1 MEKEREIEMIN
12 KMASCLIY
20 LSKAHQ
26 HDTKSRVFACK
37 TCNKEFPSFQAL
49 GGHRASHRR
58 SAALEGHAPPSPKRV
73 KPVKHECPIC
83 GAEFAVGQALGGH
96 MRKHRGGGGS
106 RSLAPAPVT
115 MKKSG
120 GGNGKRVLCMDLN
133 LTPGEND
140 NLKLELGRLGCIFQL
155 VGCKDEYS
163 CDGMHRYQFVA
174 MIGPIGNLVRRHNG
188 NGIATEVVSMVET

>member
-1 MEKEREIEMIN
+1 MIN

-58 SAALEGHAPPSPKRV
+58 SAALDGHATPSPKRV

-140 NLKLELGRLGCIFQL
+140 DLKLELGRL
-155 VGCKDEYS
+155 
-163 CDGMHRYQFVA
+163 
-174 MIGPIGNLVRRHNG
+174 
-188 NGIATEVVSMVET
+188 

>member
-1 MEKEREIEMIN
+1 MEKEREMEMIN
-12 KMASCLIY
+12 KMASCLIL
-20 LSKAHQ
+20 LSKTHQ
-26 HDTKSRVFACK
+26 NDTKSRVFACK

-96 MRKHRGGGGS
+96 MRKHRSGGGGGGG
-106 RSLAPAPVT
+106 RSLAVAPVT

-120 GGNGKRVLCMDLN
+120 GGNGKRVLCLDLN
-133 LTPGEND
+133 LTPLENED
-140 NLKLELGRLGCIFQL
+140 LKLELGRLIF
-155 VGCKDEYS
+155 
-163 CDGMHRYQFVA
+163 
-174 MIGPIGNLVRRHNG
+174 
-188 NGIATEVVSMVET
+188 

>member
-1 MEKEREIEMIN
+1 MERGRSDMEMIN
-12 KMASCLIY
+12 NMANCLIL

-26 HDTKSRVFACK
+26 NDTKSRVFACK

-96 MRKHRGGGGS
+96 MRKHRGGSGGGGV
-106 RSLAPAPVT
+106 RSLAPATAPVT

-120 GGNGKRVLCMDLN
+120 GGNGKRVLCLDLN
-133 LTPGEND
+133 LTPLENED
-140 NLKLELGRLGCIFQL
+140 LKLELGRFIF
-155 VGCKDEYS
+155 
-163 CDGMHRYQFVA
+163 
-174 MIGPIGNLVRRHNG
+174 
-188 NGIATEVVSMVET
+188 

>member
-1 MEKEREIEMIN
+1 MEMIN
-12 KMASCLIY
+12 KMASCLIL
-20 LSKAHQ
+20 LSNAHQ
-26 HDTKSRVFACK
+26 NDTKGRVFACK

-96 MRKHRGGGGS
+96 MRKHRGGGG
-106 RSLAPAPVT
+106 RILAPVPVT

-120 GGNGKRVLCMDLN
+120 VGHGKRVVCLDLN
-133 LTPGEND
+133 LTPLENED
-140 NLKLELGRLGCIFQL
+140 LKLELGRFIF
-155 VGCKDEYS
+155 
-163 CDGMHRYQFVA
+163 
-174 MIGPIGNLVRRHNG
+174 
-188 NGIATEVVSMVET
+188 